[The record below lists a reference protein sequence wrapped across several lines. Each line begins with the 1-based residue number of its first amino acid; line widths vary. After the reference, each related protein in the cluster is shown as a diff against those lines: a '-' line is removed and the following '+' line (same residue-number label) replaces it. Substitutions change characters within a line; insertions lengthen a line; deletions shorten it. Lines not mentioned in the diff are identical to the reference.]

1 MVAMDQQQV
10 LQDLLKLML
19 EVAEAEDI
27 FLQVEDQVDPV
38 VEEMEQTH
46 NLEQDK
52 MDLMEMAE
60 AAEDP
65 VISLAAMQMEE
76 MVALEG

>member
-1 MVAMDQQQV
+1 MDQQQV

-60 AAEDP
+60 
-65 VISLAAMQMEE
+65 
-76 MVALEG
+76 

>member
-1 MVAMDQQQV
+1 MDQQQV